1 MAIGSFA
8 AAATAPAAAQTK
20 TKRPAKEVAALRQQI
35 EQVKADIA
43 QKTRER
49 LAKPREKLAKLQAQL
64 DEFAPPL
71 PPEALAR
78 KRRRSEAPDMLNWL
92 TPQSHVM
99 PTCDGSVTDED
110 LGSCIGNMKT
120 SFNNVMT
127 EVVDLIEQW
136 TEHAPGD
143 RIAVIQCLC
152 DGLVECLLR
161 LPEDDAAMPATH
173 RFSDRNLRMIDLDR
187 VACTVSL
194 WHIDSRAAESWA
206 GELWRID
213 PEGLANAKTQEDQ
226 HAEWWATRADER
238 REETAGDDV
247 MGG

>member
-1 MAIGSFA
+1 MFA

-92 TPQSHVM
+92 KPQSHVM

-110 LGSCIGNMKT
+110 LGTCIGNMKT

-173 RFSDRNLRMIDLDR
+173 RFSDRNLRMMVMKSVIAQ
-187 VACTVSL
+187 VYG
-194 WHIDSRAAESWA
+194 DSKAT
-206 GELWRID
+206 RID

-247 MGG
+247 MDG